1 MPVRVLLVDDHDVV
15 RLGLRA
21 LLAGRVDYEV
31 CGEVADGAN
40 ALAAVRQLAPDIV
53 VLDLTLPGM
62 SGFDTAVE
70 IRRIAPQ
77 TKLILFSIHDV
88 PTTARRCGADAFV
101 SKAAGVRALLDTI
114 DRVTQA
120 SVPTAPSAA
129 NPSAPRQD
137 A

>member
-31 CGEVADGAN
+31 CGETADGTS
-40 ALAAVRQLAPDIV
+40 ALAAVRELSPDLV
-53 VLDLTLPGM
+53 VLDLSLPGM
-62 SGFDTAVE
+62 SGFDTAIE

-77 TKLILFSIHDV
+77 LKLILFSIHDV

-101 SKAAGVRALLDTI
+101 SKASGVRALLDAI
-114 DRVTQA
+114 DRVTA
-120 SVPTAPSAA
+120 PLVPGVTDPSTPQQKGA
-129 NPSAPRQD
+129 
-137 A
+137 